1 MDNEDRRPRPPQSEE
16 LTYHGAPRCTAKSTQ
31 SGERCKKARI
41 PGTNVCG
48 THGGRAPQVQR
59 KARLRL
65 LELVDPAVG
74 TLARIMVDGNAKHT
88 DRLRAAENV
97 LDRAGVPRKVDMPDS
112 ETAKALLLERLLAMR
127 EDNNNESR
135 SEK

>member
-1 MDNEDRRPRPPQSEE
+1 MDNEDPRPRPPQSEE

-65 LELVDPAVG
+65 LELVDPAIAKH
-74 TLARIMVDGNAKHT
+74 ARILATTQDEKVALKAVEMIY
-88 DRLRAAENV
+88 DRTGMGRQQEVSVADAREALREKIYEMRN
-97 LDRAGVPRKVDMPDS
+97 KQ
-112 ETAKALLLERLLAMR
+112 LEDD
-127 EDNNNESR
+127 E
-135 SEK
+135 